1 MQRRPPFALLYSLV
15 LLLAVGAC
23 TGAPAA
29 DSAQPATAETAAPA
43 IDLVARGEYLV
54 SAAGC
59 DDCHT
64 PKVMG
69 EMGPEPDMTRRL
81 SGHPTGPVEE
91 LPVLPE
97 GWLAATDGN
106 MTAWAGPWGISY
118 AANLTPDE
126 MTGLEV
132 WTEEMFLTAI
142 REGKH
147 MGTSRPILPPMPWQV
162 IRNFNDEDLRA
173 IFAFLQS
180 LPPIENEV
188 PLPTPPAAMQ

>member
-1 MQRRPPFALLYSLV
+1 MQRRSPFALLCFVALS
-15 LLLAVGAC
+15 LAVGAC
-23 TGAPAA
+23 AESPAA
-29 DSAQPATAETAAPA
+29 SEGETAAVEATAPA
-43 IDLVARGEYLV
+43 VDLVARGRYLV
-54 SAAGC
+54 DASGC

-64 PKVMG
+64 PKIMG

-81 SGHPTGPVEE
+81 SGHPTGAVAE

-97 GWLAATDGN
+97 GWLAATDAN

-126 MTGLEV
+126 MTGLKI
-132 WTEEMFLTAI
+132 WTEEMFLAAI

-162 IRNFNDEDLRA
+162 IRNFNDEDLKA
-173 IFAFLQS
+173 MFAFLQS
-180 LPPIENEV
+180 LPAIENEV